1 MAVIEEPPEGILKK
15 AEKTKDNSDD
25 VEAGDSSDIL
35 REERR
40 STGRA
45 LATGVIIFIVVVGL
59 YHAVVYGRSG
69 LSALMGGFIIMILY
83 VASLLYA
90 AHRKRKLQRSN
101 EAALEREIE
110 EVIVNASK
118 SAKKSPE
125 KKRDCE
131 ESQPTD
137 RPVFIRTY
145 SIA

>member
-1 MAVIEEPPEGILKK
+1 MAVKEEPHEGILKK
-15 AEKTKDNSDD
+15 ADKTKDSED
-25 VEAGDSSDIL
+25 VEAADSSDIL

-125 KKRDCE
+125 KRRECE